1 MIVLWLFN
9 FSPVFQSFPDLW
21 FFQFFSISIFCWIFV
36 KIGYMLKFVKVCL
49 HWFLIFLG
57 WRSYSDGGCDRFGR
71 RCDARDPGGRRLC
84 HRFVYILIY
93 KSAVCLHIICSFR
106 FVHQTHSNCWPQ
118 HYQLHSDTFKRTG
131 NRNSTRTIPGN
142 CQSH

>member
-1 MIVLWLFN
+1 M
-9 FSPVFQSFPDLW
+9 SA
-21 FFQFFSISIFCWIFV
+21 
-36 KIGYMLKFVKVCL
+36 VCL
-49 HWFLIFLG
+49 HFYQYQLFVYNSKLMSAVCFYILKFMSAACLHFEIDLNYLFTFWNSCQLFVYILKCLDFSG
-57 WRSYSDGGCDRFGR
+57 WRSYSDGRCDRFGR

-84 HRFVYILIY
+84 H
-93 KSAVCLHIICSFR
+93 R